1 MRAKDDP
8 NPNRGAA
15 LTSGSLPQQVPRLT
29 HGIATPGAIVVV
41 QARAEGMGAA
51 GMEAE
56 GMAAATPSSVES
68 AIGRSGGTAVTTTAL

>member
-8 NPNRGAA
+8 NPNRGAS

-41 QARAEGMGAA
+41 QARAEGMDA
-51 GMEAE
+51 G

-68 AIGRSGGTAVTTTAL
+68 AIARSGGTAVTRTALLI